1 MELCGQ
7 SVNVFQETYIFVRSI
22 SACSFNRNK
31 GNRVIANFSKL
42 EGFSL
47 QRLHTIYCMNLYGCE
62 LWNMDYHREA
72 YYHQYYSTYTRMIH
86 PETRS
91 FIYADDLCIA
101 AQNST
106 FESIEST
113 LSDAL
118 EHLDQYYKENHL
130 RANPDKTQTCSFH
143 LRNRETKRKLDIKW
157 CNKELLHTSH
167 PVYLGVTLD
176 RTLSYK
182 QHIMKVKGKTAA
194 RNNILKK
201 LSNTKWGTSPST
213 IKTTALALS
222 YSTAEYA
229 CPVWERSTHAEKIDP
244 VLNEACRLITGCL
257 KPTKVE
263 SLYQLAGI
271 APPHNKKEHHLPKRK
286 RKADNRQ

>member
-1 MELCGQ
+1 MM
-7 SVNVFQETYIFVRSI
+7 T
-22 SACSFNRNK
+22 
-31 GNRVIANFSKL
+31 
-42 EGFSL
+42 
-47 QRLHTIYCMNLYGCE
+47 
-62 LWNMDYHREA
+62 
-72 YYHQYYSTYTRMIH
+72 
-86 PETRS
+86 
-91 FIYADDLCIA
+91 DLC
-101 AQNST
+101 
-106 FESIEST
+106 SICNVTVDKSCLQCDKCNDWINYRCSNLPAYFIIT

-194 RNNILKK
+194 RNNIRKK

-213 IKTTALALS
+213 IKTAALALS

-229 CPVWERSTHAEKIDP
+229 CPVTCGNGQRM
-244 VLNEACRLITGCL
+244 LRRLIQC
-257 KPTKVE
+257 
-263 SLYQLAGI
+263 
-271 APPHNKKEHHLPKRK
+271 
-286 RKADNRQ
+286 

>member
-1 MELCGQ
+1 MAP
-7 SVNVFQETYIFVRSI
+7 SRP
-22 SACSFNRNK
+22 
-31 GNRVIANFSKL
+31 
-42 EGFSL
+42 
-47 QRLHTIYCMNLYGCE
+47 
-62 LWNMDYHREA
+62 MDYHREA
-72 YYHQYYSTYTRMIH
+72 YYHQYYSTYTRMTSLYTRK
-86 PETRS
+86 PEAS
-91 FIYADDLCIA
+91 SMADDLCIA

-130 RANPDKTQTCSFH
+130 RANPYKTQTCSFH

-201 LSNTKWGTSPST
+201 LSNTKWGYKS
-213 IKTTALALS
+213 
-222 YSTAEYA
+222 
-229 CPVWERSTHAEKIDP
+229 
-244 VLNEACRLITGCL
+244 
-257 KPTKVE
+257 
-263 SLYQLAGI
+263 Q
-271 APPHNKKEHHLPKRK
+271 HHKGLPL
-286 RKADNRQ
+286 

>member
-1 MELCGQ
+1 MFLT
-7 SVNVFQETYIFVRSI
+7 SSHILLNVNNILI
-22 SACSFNRNK
+22 
-31 GNRVIANFSKL
+31 L
-42 EGFSL
+42 
-47 QRLHTIYCMNLYGCE
+47 
-62 LWNMDYHREA
+62 
-72 YYHQYYSTYTRMIH
+72 
-86 PETRS
+86 
-91 FIYADDLCIA
+91 
-101 AQNST
+101 
-106 FESIEST
+106 
-113 LSDAL
+113 L

-263 SLYQLAGI
+263 SLPTRGYCA
-271 APPHNKKEHHLPKRK
+271 PHNKKEHHLPKRK

>member
-1 MELCGQ
+1 M
-7 SVNVFQETYIFVRSI
+7 
-22 SACSFNRNK
+22 A
-31 GNRVIANFSKL
+31 
-42 EGFSL
+42 
-47 QRLHTIYCMNLYGCE
+47 
-62 LWNMDYHREA
+62 
-72 YYHQYYSTYTRMIH
+72 
-86 PETRS
+86 S

-118 EHLDQYYKENHL
+118 EHLDQYYRENHL

-201 LSNTKWGTSPST
+201 LSNTNCGVQVP
-213 IKTTALALS
+213 
-222 YSTAEYA
+222 
-229 CPVWERSTHAEKIDP
+229 
-244 VLNEACRLITGCL
+244 
-257 KPTKVE
+257 
-263 SLYQLAGI
+263 
-271 APPHNKKEHHLPKRK
+271 AP
-286 RKADNRQ
+286 